1 MKVSAI
7 IVAAGAG
14 IRFGTKT
21 PKQFLDLG
29 GRPVLLWSLEAFD
42 RSPFVKEIIV
52 VVPAS
57 EEKTAINI
65 IDSRVHKAP
74 IKVVLGGATRQ
85 DSVKSGLDAVDPDL
99 DWIAVHDAARP
110 LVTDMQIEAVCLMAH
125 GIGAAILALPV
136 QDTVKEVDENGRIVR
151 TQDRSRLYLAQ
162 TPQVCRKKDLQSAYS
177 LAGDKGI
184 LTIKA
189 TDEAG
194 LLEVLGIAIGV
205 VKGSPGN
212 FKITTQE
219 DLKMAEALI
228 TSGQTV

>member
-1 MKVSAI
+1 MKVSTI
-7 IVAAGAG
+7 LVAAGSG
-14 IRFGTKT
+14 LRFGTKT

-29 GRPVLLWSLEAFD
+29 GRPVLLWSLAAFD

-57 EEKTAINI
+57 EEKTATNI
-65 IDSRVHKAP
+65 IKSHLCRTSL
-74 IKVVLGGATRQ
+74 KVVLGGATRQ
-85 DSVKSGLDAVDPDL
+85 DSVKSGLDAVDPNL
-99 DWIAVHDAARP
+99 EWVAVHDAARP
-110 LVTDMQIEAVCLMAH
+110 LVTDMQIESVCLMAH

-136 QDTVKEVDENGRIVR
+136 QDTVKEVDENGLIVR
-151 TQDRSRLYLAQ
+151 TRDRSRLYLAQ
-162 TPQVCRKKDLQSAYS
+162 TPQICRKQDLQSAYS
-177 LAGDKGI
+177 LAGEGI

-194 LLEVLGIAIGV
+194 LLEVSGIAVGV
-205 VKGSPGN
+205 VEGSPNN

-228 TSGQTV
+228 TLIQTA